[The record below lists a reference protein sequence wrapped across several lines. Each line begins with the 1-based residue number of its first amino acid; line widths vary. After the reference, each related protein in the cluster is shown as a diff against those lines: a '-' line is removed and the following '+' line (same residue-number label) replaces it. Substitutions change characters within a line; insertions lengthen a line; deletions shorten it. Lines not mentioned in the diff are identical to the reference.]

1 MDFFRTVVKWIKFIL
16 FIACMG
22 IGIFF
27 TFAMLLEEKGFRI
40 ALCVITIVLSIF
52 NCILFFIK
60 LNKDNQLFAFIGSL
74 ALLVLYF
81 YLAFTSEANLYGF
94 DAAFTGGGMFL
105 CLTGNAIRKLGAI
118 LRGDT
123 F

>member
-1 MDFFRTVVKWIKFIL
+1 MDFFRTVGKWIKFIL

-40 ALCVITIVLSIF
+40 ALCVICITLSIL
-52 NCILFFIK
+52 NCILYFIK

-74 ALLVLYF
+74 VLLALYF

-94 DAAFTGGGMFL
+94 GATFDAVGMFL
-105 CLTGNAIRKLGAI
+105 CLTGNAIRRLSAI